1 VDAIQER
8 NKEGEMNRSGTT
20 AALLAALLLGAAGCA
35 TGNGADTAAERRAD
49 DASITA
55 GVKAA
60 VAAMAADTRLQ
71 ATEIDVSTDQGIVQ
85 LSGFVSSAEDVAAAA
100 AAARTVR
107 GVLSVR
113 NDLRLK

>member
-1 VDAIQER
+1 
-8 NKEGEMNRSGTT
+8 MNRLGTT

-35 TGNGADTAAERRAD
+35 SEGGTAAAERRAD
-49 DASITA
+49 DAAITA

-60 VAAMAADTRLQ
+60 VAADERLR
-71 ATEIDVSTDQGIVQ
+71 ATEIDVDTDQGIVQ

>member
-1 VDAIQER
+1 
-8 NKEGEMNRSGTT
+8 MNRLGST

-35 TGNGADTAAERRAD
+35 SSGGSVAERKAD

-60 VAAMAADTRLQ
+60 VAADQRLK
-71 ATEIDVSTDQGIVQ
+71 ANEIDVDTDQGIVQ

>member
-1 VDAIQER
+1 
-8 NKEGEMNRSGTT
+8 MNRLGTT

-35 TGNGADTAAERRAD
+35 SEGGTAAAERRAD

-60 VAAMAADTRLQ
+60 VAADERLRT
-71 ATEIDVSTDQGIVQ
+71 TEIDVDTDQGIVQ

>member
-1 VDAIQER
+1 
-8 NKEGEMNRSGTT
+8 MNRLGTT
-20 AALLAALLLGAAGCA
+20 AALLAALLLGATGCA
-35 TGNGADTAAERRAD
+35 SEGGAAAERRAD

-60 VAAMAADTRLQ
+60 VAADARLQ
-71 ATEIDVSTDQGIVQ
+71 ANEIDVDTDQGIVQ

>member
-1 VDAIQER
+1 
-8 NKEGEMNRSGTT
+8 MNRLGTT
-20 AALLAALLLGAAGCA
+20 AALLAALLLGATGCA
-35 TGNGADTAAERRAD
+35 SGGGAAAERRAD

-60 VAAMAADTRLQ
+60 VAADARLQ
-71 ATEIDVSTDQGIVQ
+71 VNEIDVDTNQGIVQ